1 MFKNPFTA
9 DGGASHADQPALPP
23 QRVDNNN
30 NNGNSGNN
38 NNGMRDDSLITPNK
52 DGIQDDPNKP
62 KGGNSDGINLDK
74 IWDPKVGADGKPL
87 EVKGPKRYLPEVT
100 DQQLDT
106 HLGKLDFT
114 SNIKPEHFA
123 AIVQGGEGAAVALKE
138 IINHVGRAAVKSN
151 YKSSATM
158 FEKGIG
164 SARDDFSSSVPETVK
179 SELSLNNLAK
189 DNPLMK
195 NPRYATMVRAIRAQI
210 QEANPGANPDDIQT
224 ATRQYFDDMVTDM
237 KGGKENSEDGSK
249 GIKTKDGKIVFN
261 DGQADW
267 DQWAIPTLE

>member
-9 DGGASHADQPALPP
+9 DGGASHADQPAPP
-23 QRVDNNN
+23 RQVDNNN

-52 DGIQDDPNKP
+52 DGIQDDPNKD

-74 IWDPKVGADGKPL
+74 IWDPKVGPDGKPL
-87 EVKGPKRYLPEVT
+87 ENKGPKRYLPEVS

-123 AIVQGGEGAAVALKE
+123 AIAQGGEPAVVALRE

-164 SARDDFSSSVPETVK
+164 SAREDFSSSVPDTVK

-195 NPRYATMVRAIRAQI
+195 NPRYSTMVRAIRAQI
-210 QEANPGANPDDIQT
+210 QDANPTANPTDIET
-224 ATRQYFDDMVTDM
+224 ATRQYFDDMVKDM
-237 KGGKENSEDGSK
+237 KGGKESQEDGSK
-249 GIKTKDGKIVFN
+249 GTLGKDGKRTFA
-261 DGQADW
+261 DGQANWDDW
-267 DQWAIPTLE
+267 AAPDLG